1 MKLRHLALAAL
12 AFTSLSA
19 QAALTT
25 YAPWDA
31 QYPTIAGVQ
40 FNVQSGGGTTLAL
53 GAHPYKSGVTMANN
67 GVDTYY
73 ANGGLYEA
81 NRANWSFDYAWD
93 LGACTDCTVRLF
105 VDIDPGTGTNMKEL
119 ALENPTANTYFESW
133 NMEMTFIDGL
143 LYNFDPF
150 TASSTAFLLQ
160 VYSAAGSA
168 INGAQILV
176 DVPEPAS
183 LALLG
188 IGLAGI
194 GGMVRRRKAG
204 AALA

>member
-1 MKLRHLALAAL
+1 MKLRHIAFAAL
-12 AFTSLSA
+12 ALTSLSA

-31 QYPTIAGVQ
+31 QYPGIAGVQ
-40 FNVQSGGGTTLAL
+40 FNVQSGGGTTVAM
-53 GAHPYKSGVTMANN
+53 GAHPFKNGVTMPNN

-73 ANGGLYEA
+73 APGGLYEP
-81 NRANWSFDYAWD
+81 NRANWSFDFAWD
-93 LGACTDCTVRLF
+93 LGTCTDCTVRLF
-105 VDIDPGTGTNMKEL
+105 VDIDPSEGVNLREL
-119 ALENPTANTYFESW
+119 ALENPTATTYFESW

-160 VYSAAGSA
+160 VVSAGDA

-194 GGMVRRRKAG
+194 GGLARRRKAG
-204 AALA
+204 AALV